1 MRPTIFRKIMMAV
14 VVLQL
19 PAVVFAQET
28 ADTLTTQDFD
38 EIVIKAPKVI
48 RKPDMDVLY
57 PSESAVENSKNG
69 MQLLT
74 HLMIPTLTVNEVMG
88 SISASGQDVQLR
100 INGREASVEQVRSLL
115 PESIKRVEWI
125 DNPGLRYNGATYV
138 LNVITSNPSAG
149 GSLMLSA
156 QPALTTRFGN
166 YYADVKLN
174 SGKSQWSLGTTYK
187 MTDNIKAHRDYNE
200 TFSYPDGNSL
210 TRTEKPL
217 GGSVDDNKA
226 SAWLS
231 YSYIKPD
238 TTVFYVSLQGF
249 RDISSKERY
258 EGLLSLSNEGSDI
271 YLDNDNGSQG
281 TTPSL
286 SAYFEQHF
294 PHRQTLVV
302 DFGASFYNGHSFS
315 NYRELMPESGNVLT
329 DVSTYIT
336 DRNQG
341 YAVEADYIKQWNTQ
355 RLTVGAS
362 YNANRNRS
370 TYRNLDNSVFHQR
383 QDKAYFF
390 AEYYQR
396 INNFTFTAGAGAQ
409 YTSFHFR
416 ESNQGNHSWNLR
428 PQASLSYSINPNH
441 RLRLGFSSWQTAP
454 SLSETNIAPQQI
466 DGFQWQIG
474 NPNLKTSNSYML
486 SFRYSFSFPRVYG
499 TFGIRAFSSPDA
511 IAPRLYWEDERL
523 ITTFEN
529 SRGLKNIVFSLSPQ
543 VEVIPDWLAVAGSIE
558 YRAERMEGSGYKLY
572 NHNWSGNAQLMLSHY
587 GFVLSA
593 QYTKSARTL
602 FGERLSWN
610 EDLSIIDLSY
620 NWNKWQFGVG
630 MIMPFGKYDQGS
642 ELLSRY
648 NSNVKHMRV
657 DLRIPYISVSYN
669 LQWGRQ
675 KGGANKLIDVDANA
689 DRSSAS
695 GR

>member
-529 SRGLKNIVFSLSPQ
+529 SRGLKNLVFSLSPQ

>member
-1 MRPTIFRKIMMAV
+1 MRLTIFRKIMTAV
-14 VVLQL
+14 VALQL
-19 PAVVFAQET
+19 PAVVFAQEP

-174 SGKSQWSLGTTYK
+174 SGKSQWSLGATYK

-200 TFSYPDGNSL
+200 TFFYPDGNSL

-271 YLDNDNGSQG
+271 YLDNGNGSQG

-302 DFGASFYNGHSFS
+302 DFGASFYRGHSFS

-416 ESNQGNHSWNLR
+416 ESNQGNHSWNFR
-428 PQASLSYSINPNH
+428 PQASLSYSINSNH

-486 SFRYSFSFPRVYG
+486 SFRYSFSFPRVDG

-593 QYTKSARTL
+593 QYSKSARTL